1 MNKCEQAQIN
11 IDKQID
17 RLLDICHNASPH
29 YPQKPSFISWRQKLM
44 TLQTCIVRYA
54 KHIEAIVPNCK
65 ARTMPRITRLEGI
78 SDALL
83 TPEEED

>member
-17 RLLDICHNASPH
+17 AIADVCQNGQTHFPV
-29 YPQKPSFISWRQKLM
+29 KPTFIDWREQLM

-65 ARTMPRITRLEGI
+65 ARVMPRVTRK
-78 SDALL
+78 
-83 TPEEED
+83 